1 MLERDSPCNLCTLT
15 HVERIRI
22 YAIRN
27 SGSEHGRRR
36 PRPPPS
42 LHSASVLDSLP
53 SHVPLHPVEP
63 AGNCTSSCEES
74 GAHPADAG
82 HPCSLFPIPVRLDAP
97 TFKKFFTACPPRD
110 AGSADPSRMRQL
122 VAIWTPTSPVSAPPR
137 ERRPNSGYRHL
148 PVPPNPSV
156 LLLTARASAF
166 LSGGPAMVCFGPLF
180 QGEAGRLSI
189 VPLPSRRKGYGLL
202 VYSFQGDKCGVQTL
216 VRGWGTI

>member
-1 MLERDSPCNLCTLT
+1 MQG
-15 HVERIRI
+15 I
-22 YAIRN
+22 
-27 SGSEHGRRR
+27 
-36 PRPPPS
+36 
-42 LHSASVLDSLP
+42 
-53 SHVPLHPVEP
+53 P
-63 AGNCTSSCEES
+63 AL
-74 GAHPADAG
+74 
-82 HPCSLFPIPVRLDAP
+82 CSLFPIPVRLDAP

-202 VYSFQGDKCGVQTL
+202 VYSFQGDKCGVPNASPRLGNYFVEDRSRADKVEGSEARATDGLPDLSGKTSIVNISYQRFPRRDRVL
-216 VRGWGTI
+216 AA